1 MTATQGRSA
10 EPMTSDVATLPTPA
24 PDTTALAVQSTKA
37 SQSLLVRIA
46 QRYGVE
52 QTQMLKTLKDTAFR
66 SSKDVSNEQMVALL
80 VVAEQ
85 YKLNPFTKEL
95 FAFPDER
102 AGIVP
107 VVSIDGWTRIM
118 QEHPEFDGYD
128 VRWSDEFVEWESK
141 QVPTWCEIVMYRKDR
156 GHQIV
161 HREWFDEVRR
171 MTAPWKSHPRR
182 MLEHKTVIQTARRT
196 FGFAGIYDE
205 DEAQRIGEV
214 TVITPPKETA
224 VTAINASVKAAA

>member
-1 MTATQGRSA
+1 
-10 EPMTSDVATLPTPA
+10 MTSDLTSVPPPA
-24 PDTTALAVQSTKA
+24 PDTAALAVQSTKA

-66 SSKDVSNEQMVALL
+66 TSKDVSNEQMVALL

-95 FAFPDER
+95 FAFPDDR

-128 VRWSDEFVEWESK
+128 VRWSDEFVEWEGK

-171 MTAPWKSHPRR
+171 GTSPWKSHPRR

-214 TVITPPKETA
+214 TVITPKESA
-224 VTAINASVKAAA
+224 VTQINATLRAG